1 VQGAGDVADL
11 ELPVADLGNGRN
23 GRAGEEALFEAS
35 DFRGVDVF
43 LDQVT
48 GAVPFSA
55 LMLAPL
61 VDETFTIGIAA
72 KSSRAN
78 ATPRWHG
85 ARQTALGVGLLA

>member
-1 VQGAGDVADL
+1 
-11 ELPVADLGNGRN
+11 
-23 GRAGEEALFEAS
+23 
-35 DFRGVDVF
+35 
-43 LDQVT
+43 
-48 GAVPFSA
+48 
-55 LMLAPL
+55 MLAPL